1 MVLEACKKCMASLFT
16 NRAISYREDKG
27 FNHFDV
33 YLSVGVMKMVRSDK
47 ACAGTMF
54 TIGNLPFNR
63 YTPFIL
69 VPNQMHLD
77 TETGFQNTVV
87 INGNWGLGEN
97 VVQGSVNPDEWTV
110 FKPTL
115 KDK

>member
-54 TIGNLPFNR
+54 TIGIIPSI
-63 YTPFIL
+63 IL
-69 VPNQMHLD
+69 VL
-77 TETGFQNTVV
+77 
-87 INGNWGLGEN
+87 
-97 VVQGSVNPDEWTV
+97 V
-110 FKPTL
+110 F
-115 KDK
+115 

>member
-54 TIGNLPFNR
+54 TIG
-63 YTPFIL
+63 
-69 VPNQMHLD
+69 
-77 TETGFQNTVV
+77 
-87 INGNWGLGEN
+87 
-97 VVQGSVNPDEWTV
+97 
-110 FKPTL
+110 
-115 KDK
+115 